1 MIVGWI
7 VLICAI
13 ILLLIL
19 AFKPIWR
26 GSQGHA
32 ADLEQDYAER
42 LDELDSCLERREEVI
57 ELLRAGQKSNAI
69 KFYREDTGANSK
81 DARAAVE
88 RIELVLRY
96 GLEQA

>member
-1 MIVGWI
+1 MIIGWV

-13 ILLLIL
+13 ILLLTL

-26 GSQGHA
+26 GSQGRV

-57 ELLRAGQKSNAI
+57 ELLRVGQKSSAI
-69 KFYREDTGANSK
+69 KLYRDDTGANSK

-96 GLEQA
+96 GLEQV